1 MEDFRSLEYTK
12 HISSTQFFHPSFC
25 SSGLNIPG
33 LQTSLC
39 GRGPV
44 VLAGH
49 LYGDEDTRG
58 RRGVASVPAP
68 SLQVYVVM

>member
-1 MEDFRSLEYTK
+1 MK

-25 SSGLNIPG
+25 SSGVNIPG
-33 LQTSLC
+33 LHTSLR
-39 GRGPV
+39 GLGPV

-49 LYGDEDTRG
+49 PYGEEDTRG

-68 SLQVYVVM
+68 SLQGYVKHPGRYE